1 MARAADPALAEWWLE
16 LIELADE
23 SSLAV
28 AEFCRL
34 HNVSTASFYNR
45 RRKFRDTDRDTD
57 RDMDRDTDRERGGFV
72 PVKVTSAE
80 QRIDQPLLRNSVRV
94 VWPQGVVMEIPAGDR
109 ELVLLV
115 AGTLA
120 GTLADTL
127 ADTLAGTLAGTEA
140 RS

>member
-1 MARAADPALAEWWLE
+1 MARAADPALAEWWFE

-34 HNVSTASFYNR
+34 HAVSTASFYNW
-45 RRKFRDTDRDTD
+45 RRKL
-57 RDMDRDTDRERGGFV
+57 RDTDRERGGFV
-72 PVKVTSAE
+72 PVNVTAAE
-80 QRIDQPLLRNSVRV
+80 QRLAQPVPVRV
-94 VWPQGVVMEIPAGDR
+94 VWPQGVIMEIPATDR

-120 GTLADTL
+120 GW
-127 ADTLAGTLAGTEA
+127 EA

>member
-1 MARAADPALAEWWLE
+1 MARAADPALAEWWFE

-34 HNVSTASFYNR
+34 HNVSTASFYNW
-45 RRKFRDTDRDTD
+45 RRKFRDTDR
-57 RDMDRDTDRERGGFV
+57 ERCGFV
-72 PVKVTSAE
+72 PVNVTQAK
-80 QRIDQPLLRNSVRV
+80 QRIDQPLPVRV
-94 VWPQGVVMEIPAGDR
+94 VWPQGAIMEIPATDR

-120 GTLADTL
+120 GS
-127 ADTLAGTLAGTEA
+127 EV